1 MKYLLDTDTLIYWL
15 KGNKS
20 IEEKALAI
28 GLDQLGYSV
37 ISHAELC
44 FGAYHS
50 EQINK
55 NLLAIQVVSQKLAL
69 VNFNAESARLFG
81 MIKADLKQQG
91 NIILDAD
98 IMIAAIA
105 LSNAL
110 TLVTNNEKH
119 FTRIPNLRIENWV
132 TNKSG

>member
-20 IEEKALAI
+20 IEKKALAI
-28 GLDQLGYSV
+28 GLEQLGYSV
-37 ISHAELC
+37 ISHAELY
-44 FGAYHS
+44 FGAYNS
-50 EQINK
+50 AQKDK
-55 NLLAIQVVSQKLAL
+55 NLLAIQVVSKKLAL
-69 VNFNAESARLFG
+69 VNFNAESAQLFG

-105 LSNAL
+105 VSNRL
-110 TLVTNNEKH
+110 TLITNNEKH
-119 FTRIPNLRIENWV
+119 FIRIPNLSLENWA
-132 TNKSG
+132 KD